1 MNAQNGTLGQSGLNA
16 GENLSSLN
24 LLLQSPVINCICDFH
39 LQQDV
44 RWWGEVERP
53 RLCLAF
59 LPGASFLT
67 SYQDKVSLTHQPVT
81 TPVLQRGS
89 NDLGC
94 LGDSDERETCAEE
107 SCPVWTEWS
116 DWTDCPVTC
125 GGGVQVGTEV

>member
-16 GENLSSLN
+16 GENLSFCKSIKMFESS
-24 LLLQSPVINCICDFH
+24 QVINYICDFH

-67 SYQDKVSLTHQPVT
+67 SCQA
-81 TPVLQRGS
+81 RG
-89 NDLGC
+89 
-94 LGDSDERETCAEE
+94 
-107 SCPVWTEWS
+107 P
-116 DWTDCPVTC
+116 
-125 GGGVQVGTEV
+125 